1 MNYQTVL
8 LNATNIL
15 RKQSIEN
22 PKLDCEILLSKTLKI
37 EREKL
42 LINLNQTIH
51 EKELSYFN
59 NLINRRKRKEPIAY
73 IVGYKEFWKKNFK
86 VNKNVLIPRPDTE
99 HLVEEALKYIPKTRS
114 LNILDVGTGS
124 GCIILSIIDE
134 RRKCYGVALDI
145 SRKALKIAKYNAKM
159 QHIRNRIKF
168 INSDIDK
175 FYLGKYDIILSNPPY
190 IKKVEL
196 NCLDEDIKFY
206 EPRIALSGGV
216 DGYSKIKAVI
226 NKSSTLIKR
235 KGKLFLEIGN
245 GQTKYTTRFLRNKG
259 FYINK
264 VVKDFAKNNRCIIS
278 TKI

>member
-1 MNYQTVL
+1 M
-8 LNATNIL
+8 
-15 RKQSIEN
+15 
-22 PKLDCEILLSKTLKI
+22 
-37 EREKL
+37 
-42 LINLNQTIH
+42 
-51 EKELSYFN
+51 
-59 NLINRRKRKEPIAY
+59 
-73 IVGYKEFWKKNFK
+73 
-86 VNKNVLIPRPDTE
+86 
-99 HLVEEALKYIPKTRS
+99 
-114 LNILDVGTGS
+114 NILDVGTGS

-145 SRKALKIAKYNAKM
+145 SKKALKIAKYNAKM

-196 NCLDEDIKFY
+196 NCLDEDVKFY